1 MQLATQAGS
10 TTANWMA
17 DVPGYYYRS
26 VWFHPGGIANVL
38 SMVNMIEKY
47 HVTYDSRGG
56 QHHNVF
62 CVHKKDGTIRK
73 VQQARRGLCYL
84 DTATQNN
91 HTVLATT
98 AVEANKSKYTNRD
111 CSRAKLARK
120 IQNLVGRPELKD
132 FLRYLDSNSLPN
144 CPIQRQDA
152 VNADAIFGPDVT
164 SLKGKITRQQLQTVL
179 GAVANNLPKEI
190 MEHYCDLTLCVD
202 IMFVNRIPFFM
213 SISKK
218 VRFMTAAV
226 LNNRKQG
233 SLIKALQ
240 RIYGVYRKR
249 GFRITNIHGDG
260 GFECTRGAVATDL
273 RFKLNICGE
282 DEHVPDIERCIRTT
296 KERTRC
302 TYNSTPFN
310 HYPPR
315 MLIEIVFL
323 NIFWLAMPSPI
334 GSVYLRPSAL
344 ERSSLAFTSITPNI
358 VELDMAN
365 TFSRHTRNTIT
376 R

>member
-17 DVPGYYYRS
+17 DVPGYYRP
-26 VWFHPGGIANVL
+26 VWFHPGGIANIL

-56 QHHNVF
+56 QHPNVF
-62 CVHKKDGTIRK
+62 CVQKKDGTIRK
-73 VQQARRGLCYL
+73 FQLSRRGPCYL
-84 DTATQNN
+84 DTAAQNN
-91 HTVLATT
+91 HTVLETT
-98 AVEANKSKYTNRD
+98 TVEANKSKHTDRD
-111 CSRAKLARK
+111 CSPAQLARK

-132 FLRYLDSNSLPN
+132 FLRCLDSNSLPN
-144 CPIQRQDA
+144 CPTQRQDA
-152 VNADAIFGPDVT
+152 VNADAVFGRDVA

-190 MEHYCDLTLCVD
+190 MEHYRDVALCVD

-218 VRFMTAAV
+218 VRVITAEA

-240 RIYGVYRKR
+240 RIYGVCRKR

-260 GFECTRGAVATDL
+260 EFECTRGAVLAADL
-273 RFKLNICGE
+273 RSELNIRGE

-302 TYNSTPFN
+302 TCNSTPFN
-310 HYPPR
+310 HHPP
-315 MLIEIVFL
+315 
-323 NIFWLAMPSPI
+323 
-334 GSVYLRPSAL
+334 
-344 ERSSLAFTSITPNI
+344 
-358 VELDMAN
+358 
-365 TFSRHTRNTIT
+365 
-376 R
+376 